1 MSNKIGFFA
10 FLQKV
15 NNSIATKL
23 RVTLM
28 RSHNTYNTSSRK
40 ECEKDGSD
48 KPLHD
53 ERDDAIA
60 SHQSS
65 MFLVQSHLGQE
76 EGKTTM
82 MDNILISY
90 P

>member
-1 MSNKIGFFA
+1 
-10 FLQKV
+10 
-15 NNSIATKL
+15 
-23 RVTLM
+23 M

-82 MDNILISY
+82 MDNVSMAS
-90 P
+90 PAQVTHNDT